1 MIGDDSSEALGSL
14 IWRLQVGF
22 YCVTWELASLVAFG
36 GSCLEQEV
44 SCGSRLDLLC
54 RLEAAKYTRS
64 SGLLWQQVV
73 PVVQAGALVQVG
85 GSC

>member
-36 GSCLEQEV
+36 G
-44 SCGSRLDLLC
+44 LLFGA
-54 RLEAAKYTRS
+54 R
-64 SGLLWQQVV
+64 GLLWQQVGSV
-73 PVVQAGALVQVG
+73 VQVG
-85 GSC
+85 GC